1 MNAAYYT
8 YAVAAQAYADAD
20 AASRAADD
28 AAAAARDVR
37 AYTLAARDAARA
49 AYERTIKD
57 MTTLADS
64 ARAAADAAADA
75 ATGDV
80 ETAYT
85 QAYALAYAL
94 EALEVPTAGL
104 SYDDM
109 RAELACM
116 AQDIADRPQRAEEV
130 TKNCHIIAK
139 SLVRHLKRQLTPE
152 QRAHTLVEIS
162 ALHDCATE
170 HDGAEDWLT
179 DAAK

>member
-1 MNAAYYT
+1 
-8 YAVAAQAYADAD
+8 
-20 AASRAADD
+20 
-28 AAAAARDVR
+28 
-37 AYTLAARDAARA
+37 
-49 AYERTIKD
+49 
-57 MTTLADS
+57 MTTDTLADA

-104 SYDDM
+104 SYDEM
-109 RAELACM
+109 TVELACM
-116 AQDIADRPQRAEEV
+116 AQDVDGRDGRPEEV
-130 TKNCHIIAK
+130 TENCHILAK

-152 QRAHTLVEIS
+152 QRVHTRVEIS
-162 ALHDCATE
+162 ALCDCAVE

-179 DAAK
+179 DAAFFQL

>member
-1 MNAAYYT
+1 MIT
-8 YAVAAQAYADAD
+8 D
-20 AASRAADD
+20 
-28 AAAAARDVR
+28 
-37 AYTLAARDAARA
+37 
-49 AYERTIKD
+49 
-57 MTTLADS
+57 TLADA

-80 ETAYT
+80 ETAYV

-109 RAELACM
+109 AVELACM
-116 AQDIADRPQRAEEV
+116 AQDVDGRDGRPEEV
-130 TKNCHIIAK
+130 TENCHIIAK

-152 QRAHTLVEIS
+152 ARAWTLVEIS

-179 DAAK
+179 DAAGIGG

>member
-1 MNAAYYT
+1 
-8 YAVAAQAYADAD
+8 
-20 AASRAADD
+20 
-28 AAAAARDVR
+28 
-37 AYTLAARDAARA
+37 
-49 AYERTIKD
+49 
-57 MTTLADS
+57 MTTDTLADA

-80 ETAYT
+80 ETAYV

-109 RAELACM
+109 AVELAFK
-116 AQDIADRPQRAEEV
+116 AQDVDGRDGRPEEI
-130 TKNCHIIAK
+130 TENCHIIAH
-139 SLVRHLKRQLTPE
+139 SLIGHLKSKLTPE
-152 QRAHTLVEIS
+152 GRARTLVEIS

-179 DAAK
+179 DAAGIGG